1 MRPMLAGKPG
11 SLKDLRFPLIGS
23 PKYDGIRAL
32 VQDTLLSRRLTPI
45 KNTYLRLTFGRH
57 EFEHMDGELFL
68 PLHLGDFHTGSG
80 IVRSNTCTEL
90 ESAQVQF
97 HVFDSFAS
105 PERPFWRRLEEVQR
119 RLGRLPTGPVQAVP
133 HQHLSDLDELL
144 EYEAGILELDFEGVM
159 LRHPEGPY
167 KFGRSTLNE
176 HWLLKLKRFTDAE
189 AKVIGFKE
197 QLKNNNV
204 AKKDALGK
212 TKRSKH
218 QENMVG
224 KDTLGALEVVGI
236 NGRFKGVEFDISGG
250 SKQSKVP
257 FDDALRKEIWQN
269 KKKYLGRTLT
279 YTYFEPG
286 SKDAPRHA
294 GFFRWR
300 NRDD

>member
-1 MRPMLAGKPG
+1 MRPMLAGKPT

-45 KNTYLRLTFGRH
+45 KNTALRIAFGSH
-57 EFEHMDGELFL
+57 EFEGMDGELFL

-80 IVRSNTCTEL
+80 IIRSAHKPAGQIE
-90 ESAQVQF
+90 F
-97 HVFDSFAS
+97 HVFDSFKVPA
-105 PERPFWRRLEEVQR
+105 RPFWRRLEEVQR
-119 RLGRLPTGPVQAVP
+119 RLASIPTGQITAVP

-144 EYEAGILELDFEGVM
+144 EYEEDVLERGFEGVM

-176 HWLLKLKRFTDAE
+176 HWLLKLKRFSDAE
-189 AKVIGFKE
+189 AKVIGFEE
-197 QLKNNNV
+197 QMHNGN
-204 AKKDALGK
+204 AATTDALGK
-212 TKRSKH
+212 IKRSKH
-218 QENMVG
+218 KANMVG
-224 KDTLGALEVVGI
+224 KDTLGAFICVGT
-236 NGRFKGVEFDISGG
+236 NGRFKGVEFRVAGG
-250 SKQSKVP
+250 SKTPKATP
-257 FDDALRKEIWQN
+257 MDDAFRKEVWRHQ
-269 KKKYLGRTLT
+269 KKYLGRTFT

-300 NRDD
+300 RADE